1 MRGDQAASIEL
12 GLTVFPNETKLHGE
26 PEQPRHSRD
35 VFLVLGSCCDLTIVL
50 KKIGEDW
57 IGVERHVPEHIVE
70 DVGLG
75 EVIEL
80 LAFSNRHRRGKFPE
94 RQALK
99 KRFRRD
105 IAVHRD
111 SFPSGRWCKTPI
123 DFCEVGHRFPL

>member
-57 IGVERHVPEHIVE
+57 IGVERHMPEHIME

-75 EVIEL
+75 EIIEL
-80 LAFSNRHRRGKFPE
+80 LAFSNRDGGRKF
-94 RQALK
+94 
-99 KRFRRD
+99 
-105 IAVHRD
+105 
-111 SFPSGRWCKTPI
+111 S
-123 DFCEVGHRFPL
+123 